1 MAESDESIMS
11 GTGAGLIQ
19 FFESMAAKG
28 RLPKPR
34 AQNARLASQQ
44 VLQAVFD
51 EEWEQTDVKDCDLED
66 VFSRFVNLKAASY
79 SDSSFAAYKSRF
91 TTGVE
96 MYREFLQNPGGWKA
110 PIKVRS
116 AAKKAVAGKAPATG
130 AGAGAGN
137 EAKVTPVVQDYTPPG
152 PTFISHTFPLRAGSR
167 ATLLLPEDLTR
178 REAKRLSVFVESL
191 AVDEQP
197 ALTSGDA

>member
-1 MAESDESIMS
+1 MS

-19 FFESMAAKG
+19 FFESMGAKG

-96 MYREFLQNPGGWKA
+96 MYREFLQNPAGWKA
-110 PIKVRS
+110 PIKVRT
-116 AAKKAVAGKAPATG
+116 AAKKAVASKAPVG
-130 AGAGAGN
+130 GAGN
-137 EAKVTPVVQDYTPPG
+137 EAKITPVVQDHAPLG

-178 REAKRLSVFVESL
+178 REAKRLSAFVESL